1 MEAFFIFRFDEYM
14 IGYLMAMLLRGFC
27 KISTFAHILSHTGRP
42 FKEGWDTGSGVTLAN
57 ADGNAGEFDTKI
69 EQKKKL
75 RNRLNHR
82 SSVQ

>member
-1 MEAFFIFRFDEYM
+1 
-14 IGYLMAMLLRGFC
+14 MAMLLRGFC